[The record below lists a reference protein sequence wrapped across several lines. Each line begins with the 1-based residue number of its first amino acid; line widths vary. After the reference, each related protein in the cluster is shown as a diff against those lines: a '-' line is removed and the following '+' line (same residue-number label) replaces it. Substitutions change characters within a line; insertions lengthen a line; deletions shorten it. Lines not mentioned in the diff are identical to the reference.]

1 MYRGVYR
8 SAKAVCIEDDAC
20 EVSSFVNGP
29 SAIKP
34 KSANYGDGITLFE
47 KTPSI
52 SDVKYALKHA
62 LKYDDTVL
70 IEEFIRGEEY
80 RFFLIDGR
88 VRSVVKRVPANVT
101 GDGTHTIKE
110 LIAIKSASRRF
121 KRWGKNITVN
131 ETTQSLLH
139 ARGMD
144 LNTRPAEG
152 EQIYLQKAS
161 NASLGGETVDVTD
174 EMPSEFKKVAERAAK
189 LFDAFICGVD
199 IIIPDIQGDKYT
211 MLEIN
216 DNPGLFICEVPIVGK
231 ERRLGQEI
239 LINLGL
245 GI

>member
-1 MYRGVYR
+1 MLGIDYRVIDEKRCIVEFIGYQAK

-101 GDGTHTIKE
+101 GDGKHTIKE
-110 LIAIKSASRRF
+110 LIAIKSGFLSIKF
-121 KRWGKNITVN
+121 
-131 ETTQSLLH
+131 
-139 ARGMD
+139 
-144 LNTRPAEG
+144 
-152 EQIYLQKAS
+152 S
-161 NASLGGETVDVTD
+161 NS
-174 EMPSEFKKVAERAAK
+174 MR
-189 LFDAFICGVD
+189 
-199 IIIPDIQGDKYT
+199 
-211 MLEIN
+211 
-216 DNPGLFICEVPIVGK
+216 
-231 ERRLGQEI
+231 
-239 LINLGL
+239 
-245 GI
+245 